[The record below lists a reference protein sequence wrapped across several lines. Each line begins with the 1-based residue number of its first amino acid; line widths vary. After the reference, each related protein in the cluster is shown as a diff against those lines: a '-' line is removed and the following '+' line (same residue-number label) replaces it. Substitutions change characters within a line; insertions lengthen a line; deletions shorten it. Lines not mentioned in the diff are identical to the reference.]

1 MWISARAFQR
11 VLNCKIW
18 LLGET
23 ERACLLAC
31 LLAPIQPRTNLVKLT
46 RSPRTDPLQ
55 VSALLPAAARRAI
68 WSLYPVAPLFSLV
81 AKIGEAEEDAFLL
94 EEGLRCDDLEV
105 KQTAAVAMASLMQA
119 RHKLGSKVPA
129 LKVTQA
135 MKRLAEALLNSDLEE
150 SIPAGMAGIFQLW
163 ADKDRPDSDDTKI
176 SEAAEVLLRKVA
188 AF

>member
-1 MWISARAFQR
+1 LS
-11 VLNCKIW
+11 
-18 LLGET
+18 
-23 ERACLLAC
+23 
-31 LLAPIQPRTNLVKLT
+31 
-46 RSPRTDPLQ
+46 
-55 VSALLPAAARRAI
+55 AAARRAI

-163 ADKDRPDSDDTKI
+163 ADKDRPDSDDTNI
-176 SEAAEVLLRKVA
+176 SEAAEVLLPFLNLDSEKDPVA
-188 AF
+188 VANGVQGWTALHVVAPCRSGTSARRS